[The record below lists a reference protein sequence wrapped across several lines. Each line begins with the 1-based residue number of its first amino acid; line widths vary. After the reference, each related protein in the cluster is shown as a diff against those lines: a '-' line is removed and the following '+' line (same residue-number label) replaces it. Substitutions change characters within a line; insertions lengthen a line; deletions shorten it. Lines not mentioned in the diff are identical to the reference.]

1 MRLLESTTIK
11 GKSGKS
17 YSMKVYPADMRF
29 NDFIA
34 GVYILSAS
42 YKILYAG
49 HSDNVD
55 RVLQKK
61 EVAATVSGLST
72 IGLIRMGSP
81 EKRQTILDD
90 LDLRLELGEI

>member
-1 MRLLESTTIK
+1 MRVLESTTIK

-34 GVYILSAS
+34 GVYILFAS
-42 YKILYAG
+42 NKTLYAG

-61 EVAATVSGLST
+61 EVATTVPGLST
-72 IGLIRMGSP
+72 IGLIRMGNP
-81 EKRQTILDD
+81 QKRQAILDD
-90 LDLRLELGEI
+90 LALRLELGEI